1 MTPGTDSELAAS
13 VVSDGL
19 GLNTVNLRG
28 YLNPL
33 IDGGLDGELTA
44 RLITGGRS
52 NPTYELS
59 DGSRS
64 WVLRRPPHGLVLPTA
79 HDMGREYR
87 ILTAL
92 RDTGVPVPA
101 TVGLSYDEEIIGAP
115 FYVMQKLDG
124 VTFRTHEQTAA
135 LTPAERRGFSDSMI
149 HTLAALHNVDVAKVG
164 LADWGKPDGFLERQ
178 LRRWHRQ
185 WDGAHTYER
194 AEVDELLDRLTR
206 SLPVTRFPGI
216 VHGDYKVDNLMVDK
230 FDAGKILGVL
240 DWEMSTLGD
249 TLADLGV
256 MISFWDEPGDFFN
269 PISAGTTAHEG
280 FPTRDEAVQEYAQI
294 RGIEIADIDWYIVF
308 ADFKIAV
315 ILEGI
320 HTRYVQGHTV
330 GDDFEGIGDMVG
342 PLLNRALERA
352 SASSHHALRT

>member
-1 MTPGTDSELAAS
+1 MTLSTDSDTTAS
-13 VVSDGL
+13 VVSAGAR
-19 GLNTVNLRG
+19 LNSVNLRS
-28 YLNPL
+28 YLDPL
-33 IDGGLDGELTA
+33 VDGGLGGELTG
-44 RLITGGRS
+44 RLIAGGRS

-92 RDTGVPVPA
+92 RDTAVPVPA
-101 TVGLSYDEEIIGAP
+101 TVGLSYDKDIIGAP
-115 FYVMQKLDG
+115 FYVMEKLDG
-124 VTFRTHEQTAA
+124 VTFRTREQTAE
-135 LTPAERRGFSDSMI
+135 LTHAERRRFSDTMI
-149 HTLAALHNVDVAKVG
+149 HTLAALHDVDVAAVG
-164 LADWGKPDGFLERQ
+164 LTDWGKPDGFLERQ
-178 LRRWHRQ
+178 LRRWRRQ
-185 WDGAHTYER
+185 WEGAHTDER
-194 AEVDELLDRLTR
+194 AEVDELLNRLTR
-206 SLPVTRFPGI
+206 SLPVTQFPGI

-230 FDAGKILGVL
+230 LDAGKILGVL

-280 FPTRDEAVQEYAQI
+280 FPTRDEAVQKYAQI

-320 HTRYVQGHTV
+320 HTRHVQGHTV
-330 GDDFEGIGDMVG
+330 GADFEGIGDMVG

>member
-1 MTPGTDSELAAS
+1 VTPGTDSELAAS

-33 IDGGLDGELTA
+33 VEGGLDGELTA

-59 DGSRS
+59 DGHRS

-92 RDTGVPVPA
+92 RDTAVPVPA
-101 TVGLSYDEEIIGAP
+101 TVGLSYDKEIIGAP
-115 FYVMQKLDG
+115 FYVMEKLDG
-124 VTFRTHEQTAA
+124 VTLRTHEQTAA
-135 LTPAERRGFSDSMI
+135 LTHAERRGFSDAMI
-149 HTLAALHNVDVAKVG
+149 HTLAALHDVDVAKVG
-164 LADWGKPDGFLERQ
+164 LTDWGKPDGFLERQ
-178 LRRWHRQ
+178 LRRWRRQ
-185 WDGAHTYER
+185 WGGAHTDER
-194 AEVDELLDRLTR
+194 AEVDELLNRLTR

-216 VHGDYKVDNLMVDK
+216 VHGDYKVDNLMVDRV
-230 FDAGKILGVL
+230 DASRILGVL

-256 MISFWDEPGDFFN
+256 MISFWDQPGDFFN

-330 GDDFEGIGDMVG
+330 GADFEGIGDMVG

>member
-1 MTPGTDSELAAS
+1 MTPSTDSETAAA
-13 VVSDGL
+13 VVSGGAPLD
-19 GLNTVNLRG
+19 TVNLRS
-28 YLNPL
+28 YLDPL
-33 IDGGLDGELTA
+33 VEGGLGGELNA

-64 WVLRRPPHGLVLPTA
+64 WILRRPPHGLVLPTA

-87 ILTAL
+87 ILNAL
-92 RDTGVPVPA
+92 RDTAVPVPA
-101 TVGLSYDEEIIGAP
+101 TIGLSYDKEIIGAP
-115 FYVMQKLDG
+115 FYVMEKLDG
-124 VTFRTHEQTAA
+124 LTLRTHEQMAE
-135 LTPAERRGFSDSMI
+135 LTPVERRKFSDTMI
-149 HTLAALHNVDVAKVG
+149 HTLAALHDVDVASVG
-164 LADWGKPDGFLERQ
+164 LSDWGKPDGFLERQ
-178 LRRWHRQ
+178 LRRWRRQ
-185 WDGAHTYER
+185 WEGAHTDER
-194 AEVDELLDRLTR
+194 AEVDELLNRLTR

-216 VHGDYKVDNLMVDK
+216 VHGDYKVDNLMVDN
-230 FDAGKILGVL
+230 FDAGEILGVL

-280 FPTRDEAVQEYAQI
+280 FPTRDEAVQKYAQI
-294 RGIEIADIDWYIVF
+294 RGIDIADIDWYIVF

-320 HTRYVQGHTV
+320 HTRHVQGHTV

-342 PLLNRALERA
+342 PLLNRALVRA
-352 SASSHHALRT
+352 SASPHPGLRA